1 MAFLSRAHNDD
12 DDESSGDDWGSK
24 GMPGPRDSALALPL
38 TPTSPSPTAAAA
50 LSKGFLDELRA
61 GMDEQEGNDLEIDAV
76 LWVDGAKTLNDPEA
90 FANSCFLYD
99 GVAEM
104 EFDTSLLGA
113 DSGNVVAGN
122 VVRVT
127 EIRVK
132 SADATPRVALLSVEV
147 VKGKNIRGFLILEQW
162 KTTSVIYL
170 RRNERR
176 T

>member
-1 MAFLSRAHNDD
+1 MHASLILVAFRKP
-12 DDESSGDDWGSK
+12 E
-24 GMPGPRDSALALPL
+24 PL

-76 LWVDGAKTLNDPEA
+76 LWVDGAKTLNDPDA

-99 GVAEM
+99 GVSEM
-104 EFDTSLLGA
+104 EFDTALLGA

-132 SADATPRVALLSVEV
+132 SADATPRVALDDGRNFQGARRGKNNPGLEV
-147 VKGKNIRGFLILEQW
+147 VR
-162 KTTSVIYL
+162 L
-170 RRNERR
+170 RRSAAPFSQRGDR
-176 T
+176 SRG